1 MTRNTLRAFA
11 VSVVA
16 ALVVIS
22 LTQPALAKGKKHKGG
37 STPATPPA
45 SSGGGDMNF
54 APEEVH
60 QEDAPA
66 EKKPHNGN
74 GTASKPMTFAPES
87 VAKAGPPGPASKVLD
102 RALKLY
108 DAQDYPNASIELNK
122 VVEGQ
127 SGDDEANRQRA
138 EFFMGKTLFNM
149 KYYSASLSYFD
160 RIVQKGPAHRYYQ
173 KTLQW
178 LASLSRFLPE
188 SAGVLEKIGKYT
200 KSDLDQPALEPV
212 RDELYYLLGRF
223 HYAKGNF
230 KEAIDL
236 FNSVPEK
243 SEFYPKA
250 KFLEGL
256 TNVREYHGKIAA
268 DNFKAILRKVKQYED
283 PDKIPKALKEAEEL
297 ANLSL
302 GRVFY
307 STKQY
312 QQSIKYFEKLPGPD
326 SREGASPDWADSLF
340 EASWAYFMLDGDSKA
355 LGNIHSI
362 VSPFFETEF
371 YPEAYILKAVIYF
384 NRCNYDRSY
393 EAINEFNALYPD
405 LRKEVEA
412 ILAKNP
418 DNAQF
423 YDYILK
429 IRSGEA
435 GLSERAEHAAS
446 GALND
451 RTLQKNIDWVNELDR
466 ELKAIDKADPAW
478 KSTAVA
484 GNILQDLTL
493 QKSLAANDAGQL
505 ARNRLQRLAA
515 EIQDLTKQAIKIEYE
530 TLNAQKGALTAGVAQ
545 DQATINPN
553 SKNYNTIVIDDEHQQ
568 WPFKGEYWQD
578 ELGYYRFKVANKCGR

>member
-1 MTRNTLRAFA
+1 MTRSTLGTTSIIVAASFA
-11 VSVVA
+11 VIGLTSGVA
-16 ALVVIS
+16 S
-22 LTQPALAKGKKHKGG
+22 AKPKKHKGAAAA
-37 STPATPPA
+37 PATPPA
-45 SSGGGDMNF
+45 SGGGGDMNF

-60 QEDAPA
+60 QDDAPA
-66 EKKPHNGN
+66 TKKG
-74 GTASKPMTFAPES
+74 GKSAPMTFAPDS
-87 VAKAGPPGPASKVLD
+87 VKPAGPPGPPSKVLE

-108 DAQDYPNASIELNK
+108 DAQDYPNSSIELNK
-122 VVEGQ
+122 VIEGQ
-127 SGDDEANRQRA
+127 SGDDEGNRQRA

-178 LASLSRFLPE
+178 LAPLSRFLPE

-200 KSDLDQPALEPV
+200 KADLDQPALEPV
-212 RDELYYLLGRF
+212 RDELYYLLGRY

-236 FNSVPEK
+236 FSSVPEK

-256 TNVREYHGKIAA
+256 TNVREYHGKVAA
-268 DNFKAILRKVKQYED
+268 DDFKAILRKVKQYED
-283 PDKIPKALKEAEEL
+283 PDKVPKALKEAEEL

-326 SREGASPDWADSLF
+326 QKGGASPDWADSLF

-393 EAINEFNALYPD
+393 EAINEFNAQYPD
-405 LRKEVEA
+405 LRKEVDA
-412 ILAKNP
+412 LLAKYA

-435 GLSERAEHAAS
+435 GLSERAEHAAA

-505 ARNRLQRLAA
+505 ARNRLARLSS

-530 TLNAQKGALTAGVAQ
+530 TLNAQKGQLTAGVQ
-545 DQATINPN
+545 DASINPN
-553 SKNYNTIVIDDEHQQ
+553 SKNFNTIVIDDEHQQ

>member
-1 MTRNTLRAFA
+1 MLRGFAPLAAFA
-11 VSVVA
+11 GVM
-16 ALVVIS
+16 L
-22 LTQPALAKGKKHKGG
+22 LTAGLASAKPKKKGG
-37 STPATPPA
+37 SAPASPPPAADSGGGGMTFEPEEVHKDTAPAA
-45 SSGGGDMNF
+45 SSGGKKKPMNF
-54 APEEVH
+54 APEAV
-60 QEDAPA
+60 
-66 EKKPHNGN
+66 KPTG
-74 GTASKPMTFAPES
+74 P
-87 VAKAGPPGPASKVLD
+87 AGPPSKVLE

-108 DAQDYPNASIELNK
+108 DAEDYYNASIELNK
-122 VVEGQ
+122 VIEGQ
-127 SGDDEANRQRA
+127 SGDDEANKQRA

-160 RIVQKGPAHRYYQ
+160 RIVQKGAAHRYYQ

-200 KSDLDQPALEPV
+200 KGDLDQPALEPV
-212 RDELYYLLGRF
+212 RDELYYLLGRY
-223 HYAKGNF
+223 HYQKGNF

-236 FNSVPEK
+236 FASVPEK

-256 TNVREYHGKIAA
+256 THVREYHGKIAA
-268 DNFKAILRKVKQYED
+268 DAFKAVLRKVKQYDD
-283 PDKIPKALKEAEEL
+283 PDKVPKALKEAEEL

-312 QQSIKYFEKLPGPD
+312 NQAIKYFEKLPGAD
-326 SREGASPDWADSLF
+326 SREGASPDWGASLF
-340 EASWAYFMLDGDSKA
+340 EASWAYFMVDGDSKA
-355 LGNIHSI
+355 LGNIHSVI
-362 VSPFFETEF
+362 SPYFETEF

-384 NRCNYDRSY
+384 NRCNYDRSA
-393 EAINEFNALYPD
+393 EAINEFNAIYPD

-412 ILAKNP
+412 ILAKYP

-429 IRSGEA
+429 IKSGEA

-446 GALND
+446 GALAD
-451 RTLQKNIDWVNELDR
+451 RSLQKNIEWVNELDR

-505 ARNRLQRLAA
+505 ARTRLQRLSS

-530 TLNAQKGALTAGVAQ
+530 TLNGLKGALSAGMAGEQGTA
-545 DQATINPN
+545 INPN
-553 SKNYNTIVIDDEHQQ
+553 AKNYNNIVIDDEHQQ
-568 WPFKGEYWQD
+568 WPFKGEYWKD

>member
-1 MTRNTLRAFA
+1 MTRNTLRGLGLFA
-11 VSVVA
+11 A
-16 ALVVIS
+16 TALVMSITAGS
-22 LTQPALAKGKKHKGG
+22 AMAKPKKHKGG
-37 STPATPPA
+37 GESAPPPAADSGTAPSGGGMTFEPEDVKRDTA
-45 SSGGGDMNF
+45 SSGKKRGPMSF
-54 APEEVH
+54 TPEAV
-60 QEDAPA
+60 
-66 EKKPHNGN
+66 KPTG
-74 GTASKPMTFAPES
+74 P
-87 VAKAGPPGPASKVLD
+87 AGPPSKVLE

-108 DAQDYPNASIELNK
+108 DAEDYSNASIELNK
-122 VVEGQ
+122 VIEGQ
-127 SGDDEANRQRA
+127 SGDDEANKQRA

-160 RIVQKGPAHRYYQ
+160 KIVQKGPNHRYYQ

-212 RDELYYLLGRF
+212 RDELYYLLGRY

-230 KEAIDL
+230 KDAIDL
-236 FNSVPEK
+236 FSSVPEK

-256 TNVREYHGKIAA
+256 THVREYHGKIAA
-268 DNFKAILRKVKQYED
+268 DSFKAILRKVKQYDD
-283 PDKIPKALKEAEEL
+283 PDKVPKALKEAEEL

-312 QQSIKYFEKLPGPD
+312 KQAIKYFEKLPGADAPHGD
-326 SREGASPDWADSLF
+326 TAPDWGASLF
-340 EASWAYFMLDGDSKA
+340 EASWAYFMEDGDSKA

-362 VSPFFETEF
+362 TSPYFETEF

-384 NRCNYDRSY
+384 NRCNYDRSQ
-393 EAINEFNALYPD
+393 EAINEFNAIYPD
-405 LRKEVEA
+405 LRKEVDG
-412 ILAKNP
+412 ILAKYP

-429 IRSGEA
+429 IKSGEA
-435 GLSERAEHAAS
+435 GLSERAQNAAA
-446 GALND
+446 GALQD
-451 RTLQKNIDWVNELDR
+451 RSLTKNIEWVNELDR
-466 ELKAIDKADPAW
+466 ELKAIDRADASW
-478 KSTAVA
+478 KTTAVA

-505 ARNRLQRLAA
+505 ARNRLQRLAS
-515 EIQDLTKQAIKIEYE
+515 EIQDLMKQSIKIEIE
-530 TLNAQKGALTAGVAQ
+530 ALNGLKGALTAGIAGEQ
-545 DQATINPN
+545 SASINPN
-553 SKNYNTIVIDDEHQQ
+553 AKNYNTIVIDDEHQQ
-568 WPFKGEYWQD
+568 WPFKGEYWKD

>member
-1 MTRNTLRAFA
+1 MGLLAAFA
-11 VSVVA
+11 
-16 ALVVIS
+16 LVIPVTAS
-22 LTQPALAKGKKHKGG
+22 SALARKPKKHKSSG
-37 STPATPPA
+37 TTETTPPA
-45 SSGGGDMNF
+45 DSGGDANAGGGMSF

-60 QEDAPA
+60 QDAPGGKG
-66 EKKPHNGN
+66 KK
-74 GTASKPMTFAPES
+74 APMTFTPQAIAPTGP
-87 VAKAGPPGPASKVLD
+87 AGPPSKVLE

-108 DAQDYPNASIELNK
+108 DAEDYANASIELNK
-122 VVEGQ
+122 VIEGQ
-127 SGDDEANRQRA
+127 SGDDEANKQRA

-160 RIVQKGPAHRYYQ
+160 RIVQKGPNHRYYQ

-200 KSDLDQPALEPV
+200 KADLDQPALEPV
-212 RDELYYLLGRF
+212 RDELYYLLGRY

-230 KEAIDL
+230 KDAIDL
-236 FNSVPEK
+236 FSSVPEK

-268 DNFKAILRKVKQYED
+268 DAFKAILRKVKQYDD
-283 PDKIPKALKEAEEL
+283 PDKVPKALKEAEEL

-312 QQSIKYFEKLPGPD
+312 NQAIKYFEKLPGAD
-326 SREGASPDWADSLF
+326 AREGAAPDWGASLF
-340 EASWAYFMLDGDSKA
+340 EASWAYFMVDGDSKA

-362 VSPFFETEF
+362 TSPYFETEF

-384 NRCNYDRSY
+384 NRCNYDRSQ
-393 EAINEFNALYPD
+393 EAINEFNAIYPD
-405 LRKEVEA
+405 LRKEVDG
-412 ILAKNP
+412 ILTKYP

-429 IRSGEA
+429 IKSGEA
-435 GLSERAEHAAS
+435 GLSERAQNAAA
-446 GALND
+446 GALQD
-451 RTLQKNIDWVNELDR
+451 RSLLKNIEWVNELDR

-505 ARNRLQRLAA
+505 ARNRLARLSS
-515 EIQDLTKQAIKIEYE
+515 EIQDLMKQSIKIEIE
-530 TLNAQKGALTAGVAQ
+530 ALNGLKGALTAGIAGE
-545 DQATINPN
+545 QAASLNPN
-553 SKNYNTIVIDDEHQQ
+553 AKNYNTIVIDDEHQQ
-568 WPFKGEYWQD
+568 WPFKGEYWMD